1 MPLTKH
7 IQVPYSTMLSAEQRH
22 CRLQAKQD
30 GRVLGAVHSPH
41 LHFPHCSQMNLC
53 CVRSSFREPF
63 KSSTISC
70 LGWVRIALSDRSVL
84 SCRGRGD
91 STYNNSGN
99 NYVGEI
105 YYSSFQK
112 ALLYQSY
119 CSTHPSPYSPDGSGP
134 PPQVGYDWDCRWR
147 LLMSS

>member
-7 IQVPYSTMLSAEQRH
+7 MQVPYSTMLSAEQRH

-53 CVRSSFREPF
+53 CVRSSFKEPF

-70 LGWVRIALSDRSVL
+70 LGWVRIALSDLRPGTGLV
-84 SCRGRGD
+84 GGD
-91 STYNNSGN
+91 LPNSPCS
-99 NYVGEI
+99 EE
-105 YYSSFQK
+105 
-112 ALLYQSY
+112 ALLLLPELAALPVLVDLLKMGPLALLGSTACPRWLVCL
-119 CSTHPSPYSPDGSGP
+119 CS
-134 PPQVGYDWDCRWR
+134 
-147 LLMSS
+147 